1 MYSEEEFVKY
11 VNDTFGVKL
20 LYHVNKVY
28 LIRVKSHEVCKKLFD
43 RKDIDWCIAQSEKH
57 WDEYITH
64 PGNKQYFIV
73 DFNHTHD
80 LKGSAGYN
88 NAFIGFTL
96 NKEGEIYAAHAR
108 DDKNLL
114 HYDYFT
120 GVRDFEKILKEK
132 SLYNFVIE
140 NKMRGEE
147 EAYAM
152 VPVYFLVGSILLA
165 MCSLLIKF

>member
-20 LYHVNKVY
+20 LYHTNRVY
-28 LIRVKSHEVCKKLFD
+28 LIKVTSHKVCKKLFD

-57 WDEYITH
+57 WDDYITH

-73 DFNHTHD
+73 DFNHAND

-120 GVRDFEKILKEK
+120 GVRDFERILTEK
-132 SLYNFVIE
+132 GLYDFVIK
-140 NKMRGEE
+140 NKMKNAED
-147 EAYAM
+147 AYAM
-152 VPVYFLVGSILLA
+152 VPVYLLVGSILLA

>member
-1 MYSEEEFVKY
+1 MYSEEDFVKFA
-11 VNDTFGVKL
+11 NETFGVKIL
-20 LYHVNKVY
+20 CRVGKVY
-28 LIRVKSHEVCKKLFD
+28 LIRVKFHEDCKKLFD

-73 DFNHTHD
+73 DFSHTHD
-80 LKGSAGYN
+80 LKGSDGYN

-96 NKEGEIYAAHAR
+96 NKHGEIYAAHAR

-114 HYDYFT
+114 HYDYLT

-132 SLYNFVIE
+132 DLYDFVIK
-140 NKMRGEE
+140 NKMKNAENT
-147 EAYAM
+147 YAM
-152 VPVYFLVGSILLA
+152 APVYFLVGSILLA